1 MKSEPNAGPNAVV
14 SFDAL
19 LTLALQEQTRRE
31 LAALPDAEA
40 LQTLYPDAAGWD
52 KRLRRALAERRKS
65 ARKAARSAPRVRWMP
80 LRRLVTV
87 AAVLVLV
94 LAGAL
99 ATSAEVR
106 YAVRHAVLQ
115 WTNIDLRLTYDTEG
129 TPAPD
134 DLTLP
139 QGYADHYVPEGFVL
153 DEGNSYTTEYDFF
166 HKYLGEI
173 DGVECT
179 YSVICYAIQAQ
190 GQVDTFDSEHTV
202 YETVEVNGAEAT
214 LGTSTNYDGGISYYL
229 FWERDGIHHTV
240 QGDVPRDMILE
251 IAEEIQ

>member
-40 LQTLYPDAAGWD
+40 LQTLYPDTAGWD
-52 KRLRRALAERRKS
+52 KRLRRALAERRKLES
-65 ARKAARSAPRVRWMP
+65 KAARSAPRVRWMP

-115 WTNIDLRLTYDTEG
+115 WTDIDLRLTYDTEG

-153 DEGNSYTTEYDFF
+153 DEENALATQTTLLRGYENAAQGQSYY
-166 HKYLGEI
+166 I
-173 DGVECT
+173 A
-179 YSVICYAIQAQ
+179 CYAIEPE
-190 GQVDTFDSEHTV
+190 GQVSTFDDEHTT
-202 YETVEVNGAEAT
+202 YETIDLNGREAT
-214 LGTSTNYDGGISYYL
+214 LGTSMNYDGSTSYYL
-229 FWERDGIHHTV
+229 FWESNGIHQSV
-240 QGDVPRDMILE
+240 SGNVPLNE
-251 IAEEIQ
+251 LLKIAQNIY

>member
-52 KRLRRALAERRKS
+52 KRLRRALAERRKLES
-65 ARKAARSAPRVRWMP
+65 KAARSAPRVRWMP

-115 WTNIDLRLTYDTEG
+115 WTDIDLRLTYDTEG

-153 DEGNSYTTEYDFF
+153 DEENALATQTTLLRGYENAAQGQSYY
-166 HKYLGEI
+166 I
-173 DGVECT
+173 A
-179 YSVICYAIQAQ
+179 CYAIQPE
-190 GQVDTFDSEHTV
+190 GQVSTFDDEHTT
-202 YETVEVNGAEAT
+202 YETIDLNGREAT
-214 LGTSTNYDGGISYYL
+214 LGTSMNYDGSTSYYL
-229 FWERDGIHHTV
+229 FWESEGIHQSV
-240 QGDVPRDMILE
+240 SGNVPLE
-251 IAEEIQ
+251 ELLTIAQNIY

>member
-40 LQTLYPDAAGWD
+40 LQTLYPDTAGLD

-115 WTNIDLRLTYDTEG
+115 WTDIDLRLTYDTEG

-153 DEGNSYTTEYDFF
+153 DEENALATQTTLLRGYENAAQGQSYY
-166 HKYLGEI
+166 I
-173 DGVECT
+173 A
-179 YSVICYAIQAQ
+179 CYAIQPE
-190 GQVDTFDSEHTV
+190 GQVSTFDDEHTT
-202 YETVEVNGAEAT
+202 YETIDLNGKEAT
-214 LGTSTNYDGGISYYL
+214 LGTSMNYDGSTSYYL
-229 FWERDGIHHTV
+229 FWESEGIHQSV
-240 QGDVPRDMILE
+240 SGNVPLDELLT
-251 IAEEIQ
+251 IAQNIY

>member
-87 AAVLVLV
+87 AAVLALV

-115 WTNIDLRLTYDTEG
+115 WTDIDLRLTYDTEG

-153 DEGNSYTTEYDFF
+153 DEENALATQTTLLRGYENAAQGQSYY
-166 HKYLGEI
+166 I
-173 DGVECT
+173 A
-179 YSVICYAIQAQ
+179 CYAIQPE
-190 GQVDTFDSEHTV
+190 GQVSTFDDEHTT
-202 YETVEVNGAEAT
+202 YETIDLNGKEAT
-214 LGTSTNYDGGISYYL
+214 LGTSMNYDGSTSYYL
-229 FWERDGIHHTV
+229 FWESEGIHQSV
-240 QGDVPRDMILE
+240 SGNVPLDELLTISQN
-251 IAEEIQ
+251 IY

>member
-1 MKSEPNAGPNAVV
+1 MKSETNAGPNAVV

-40 LQTLYPDAAGWD
+40 LQTLYPDTAGWD
-52 KRLRRALAERRKS
+52 RRLRRALAERRKLES
-65 ARKAARSAPRVRWMP
+65 KAARSAPRVRWMP

-115 WTNIDLRLTYDTEG
+115 WTDIDLRLTYDTEG
-129 TPAPD
+129 TPAPA

-153 DEGNSYTTEYDFF
+153 DEENALVTQTTLLRGYENAAQGQSYY
-166 HKYLGEI
+166 I
-173 DGVECT
+173 A
-179 YSVICYAIQAQ
+179 CYAIQPE
-190 GQVDTFDSEHTV
+190 GQVSTFDDEHTT
-202 YETVEVNGAEAT
+202 YETIDLNGREAT
-214 LGTSTNYDGGISYYL
+214 LGTSMNYDGSTSYYL
-229 FWERDGIHHTV
+229 FWESNGIHQSV
-240 QGDVPRDMILE
+240 SGNVPLNE
-251 IAEEIQ
+251 LLKIAQNIY

>member
-40 LQTLYPDAAGWD
+40 LQTLYPDTAGWD
-52 KRLRRALAERRKS
+52 KRLRRALAERRKLES
-65 ARKAARSAPRVRWMP
+65 KAARSAPRVRWMP

-115 WTNIDLRLTYDTEG
+115 WTDIDLRLTYDTEG
-129 TPAPD
+129 APAPA

-153 DEGNSYTTEYDFF
+153 DEENALATQTTLLRGYENAAQGQSYY
-166 HKYLGEI
+166 I
-173 DGVECT
+173 A
-179 YSVICYAIQAQ
+179 CYAIQPE
-190 GQVDTFDSEHTV
+190 GQVSTFDDEHTT
-202 YETVEVNGAEAT
+202 YETIDLNGKEAT
-214 LGTSTNYDGGISYYL
+214 LGTSMNYDGSTSYYL
-229 FWERDGIHHTV
+229 FWESEGIHQSV
-240 QGDVPRDMILE
+240 SGNVPLDELLT
-251 IAEEIQ
+251 IAQNIY

>member
-31 LAALPDAEA
+31 LAALPDVEA
-40 LQTLYPDAAGWD
+40 LQTLYPDTAGWD
-52 KRLRRALAERRKS
+52 RRLRRALAERRKLES
-65 ARKAARSAPRVRWMP
+65 KAARSAPRVRWMP

-115 WTNIDLRLTYDTEG
+115 WTDIDLRLTYDTEG
-129 TPAPD
+129 APA

-173 DGVECT
+173 DGVERT

-229 FWERDGIHHTV
+229 FWERDGIHHTI
-240 QGDVPRDMILE
+240 QGDVPHDMILE

>member
-1 MKSEPNAGPNAVV
+1 MKSEPNAVV

-19 LTLALQEQTRRE
+19 LTLTLQEQTRRE

-40 LQTLYPDAAGWD
+40 LQTLYPDTAGWD

-115 WTNIDLRLTYDTEG
+115 WTDIDLRLTYDTEG
-129 TPAPD
+129 TPAPG

-229 FWERDGIHHTV
+229 FWERDGIHHTI

>member
-40 LQTLYPDAAGWD
+40 LQTLYPDTAGWD

-65 ARKAARSAPRVRWMP
+65 ARKAARSTPRVRWMP

-115 WTNIDLRLTYDTEG
+115 WTDIDLRLTYDTEG
-129 TPAPD
+129 APAPD

-153 DEGNSYTTEYDFF
+153 DEGNALVTQTTLLRGYENAAQGQSYY
-166 HKYLGEI
+166 I
-173 DGVECT
+173 A
-179 YSVICYAIQAQ
+179 CYAIQPE
-190 GQVDTFDSEHTV
+190 GQVSTFDDEHTT
-202 YETVEVNGAEAT
+202 YETIDLNGKEAT
-214 LGTSTNYDGGISYYL
+214 LGTSMNYDGSTSYYL
-229 FWERDGIHHTV
+229 FWESNGIHQSV
-240 QGDVPRDMILE
+240 SGNVPLNE
-251 IAEEIQ
+251 LLKIAQNIY

>member
-52 KRLRRALAERRKS
+52 RRLRRALAERRKLES
-65 ARKAARSAPRVRWMP
+65 KAARSAPRVRWMP

-87 AAVLVLV
+87 AAVLALV

-115 WTNIDLRLTYDTEG
+115 WTDIDLRLTYDTEG

-153 DEGNSYTTEYDFF
+153 DEENALATQTTLLRGYENAAQGQSYY
-166 HKYLGEI
+166 I
-173 DGVECT
+173 A
-179 YSVICYAIQAQ
+179 CYAIQPE
-190 GQVDTFDSEHTV
+190 GQVSTFDDEHTT
-202 YETVEVNGAEAT
+202 YETIDLNGREAT
-214 LGTSTNYDGGISYYL
+214 LGTSMNYDGSTSYYL
-229 FWERDGIHHTV
+229 FWESEGIHQSV
-240 QGDVPRDMILE
+240 SGNVPLE
-251 IAEEIQ
+251 ELLTIAQNIY

>member
-1 MKSEPNAGPNAVV
+1 MKNEPNDMPNAVV

-19 LTLALQEQTRRE
+19 LALALQEQTRRE

-40 LQTLYPDAAGWD
+40 LQILYPDTAGWD
-52 KRLRRALAERRKS
+52 KRLRCALNERRKLE
-65 ARKAARSAPRVRWMP
+65 RKAARSAPRVRWMP

-115 WTNIDLRLTYDTEG
+115 WTDIDLRLTYDTEG
-129 TPAPD
+129 IPAPD

-229 FWERDGIHHTV
+229 FWERDGIHHTI

>member
-40 LQTLYPDAAGWD
+40 LQTLYPDTAGWD

-129 TPAPD
+129 APAPG

-153 DEGNSYTTEYDFF
+153 DEGNALVTQTTLLRGYENAAQGQSYY
-166 HKYLGEI
+166 I
-173 DGVECT
+173 A
-179 YSVICYAIQAQ
+179 CYAIQPE
-190 GQVDTFDSEHTV
+190 GQVSTFDNEHTT
-202 YETVEVNGAEAT
+202 YETIDLNGKEAT
-214 LGTSTNYDGGISYYL
+214 LGTSMNYDGSTSYYL
-229 FWERDGIHHTV
+229 FWESNGIHQSV
-240 QGDVPRDMILE
+240 SGNVPLNE
-251 IAEEIQ
+251 LLKIAQNIY

>member
-40 LQTLYPDAAGWD
+40 LQTLYPDTAGWD

-115 WTNIDLRLTYDTEG
+115 WTDIDLRLTYDTEG

-153 DEGNSYTTEYDFF
+153 DEENALATQTTLLRGYENAAQGQSYY
-166 HKYLGEI
+166 I
-173 DGVECT
+173 A
-179 YSVICYAIQAQ
+179 CYAIQPE
-190 GQVDTFDSEHTV
+190 GQVSTFDDEHTT
-202 YETVEVNGAEAT
+202 YETIDLNGKEAT
-214 LGTSTNYDGGISYYL
+214 LGTSMNYDGSTSYYL
-229 FWERDGIHHTV
+229 FWESEGIHQSV
-240 QGDVPRDMILE
+240 SGNVPLDELLT
-251 IAEEIQ
+251 IAQNIY

>member
-40 LQTLYPDAAGWD
+40 LQTLYPDTAGWD
-52 KRLRRALAERRKS
+52 KRLRRALAER
-65 ARKAARSAPRVRWMP
+65 RKAARSAPRVRWMP

-115 WTNIDLRLTYDTEG
+115 WTDIDLRLTYDTEG

-153 DEGNSYTTEYDFF
+153 DEENALATQTTLLRGYENAAQGQSYY
-166 HKYLGEI
+166 I
-173 DGVECT
+173 A
-179 YSVICYAIQAQ
+179 CYAIQPE
-190 GQVDTFDSEHTV
+190 GQVSTFDDEHTT
-202 YETVEVNGAEAT
+202 YETIDLNGKEAT
-214 LGTSTNYDGGISYYL
+214 LGTSMNYDGSTSYYL
-229 FWERDGIHHTV
+229 FWESEGIHQSVSGNVLLDELLT
-240 QGDVPRDMILE
+240 
-251 IAEEIQ
+251 IAQNIY

>member
-40 LQTLYPDAAGWD
+40 LQTLYPDTAGWD

-115 WTNIDLRLTYDTEG
+115 WTDIDLRLTYDTEG
-129 TPAPD
+129 TPAPG

-153 DEGNSYTTEYDFF
+153 DEENSLATQTTLLRGYENAAQGQSY
-166 HKYLGEI
+166 YI
-173 DGVECT
+173 A
-179 YSVICYAIQAQ
+179 CYAIQPE
-190 GQVDTFDSEHTV
+190 GQVSTFDDEHTT
-202 YETVEVNGAEAT
+202 YETIDLNGKEAT
-214 LGTSTNYDGGISYYL
+214 LGTSMNYDGSTSYYL
-229 FWERDGIHHTV
+229 FWESEGIHQSV
-240 QGDVPRDMILE
+240 SGNVPLDELLT
-251 IAEEIQ
+251 IAQNIY

>member
-153 DEGNSYTTEYDFF
+153 DEGNSYDMEEEFF
-166 HKYLGEI
+166 HGYDRTVNGEKYS
-173 DGVECT
+173 
-179 YSVICYAIQAQ
+179 YSVTCYVIRPS
-190 GQVDTFDSEHTV
+190 GQIETFDSEHTV
-202 YETVEVNGAEAT
+202 YEMIQVNGIEAT
-214 LGTSTNYDGGISYYL
+214 LGTSSNYDGSTSYYL
-229 FWERDGIHHTV
+229 FWEDNGIHHTV
-240 QGDVPRDMILE
+240 YGNLAKEEILK
-251 IAEEIQ
+251 IAEAIY

>member
-40 LQTLYPDAAGWD
+40 LQTLYPDTAGWD

-115 WTNIDLRLTYDTEG
+115 WTDIDLRLTYDTEG
-129 TPAPD
+129 TPAPA

-153 DEGNSYTTEYDFF
+153 DEENALATQTTLLRGYENAAQGQSYY
-166 HKYLGEI
+166 I
-173 DGVECT
+173 A
-179 YSVICYAIQAQ
+179 CYAIQPE
-190 GQVDTFDSEHTV
+190 GQVSTFDDEHTT
-202 YETVEVNGAEAT
+202 YETIDLNGKEAT
-214 LGTSTNYDGGISYYL
+214 LGTSMNYDGSTSYYL
-229 FWERDGIHHTV
+229 FWESEGIHQSV
-240 QGDVPRDMILE
+240 SGNVPLDELLT
-251 IAEEIQ
+251 IAQNIY

>member
-1 MKSEPNAGPNAVV
+1 MKSEPNAGSNAVV

-40 LQTLYPDAAGWD
+40 LQTLYPDTAGWD

-129 TPAPD
+129 APAPG

-153 DEGNSYTTEYDFF
+153 DEENALVTQTTLLRGYENAAQGQSYY
-166 HKYLGEI
+166 I
-173 DGVECT
+173 A
-179 YSVICYAIQAQ
+179 CYAIQPE
-190 GQVDTFDSEHTV
+190 GQVSTFDDEHTT
-202 YETVEVNGAEAT
+202 YETIDLNGREAT
-214 LGTSTNYDGGISYYL
+214 LGTSMNYDGSTSYYL
-229 FWERDGIHHTV
+229 FWESNGIHQSV
-240 QGDVPRDMILE
+240 SGNVPLNE
-251 IAEEIQ
+251 LLKIAQNIY

>member
-31 LAALPDAEA
+31 LATLPDAEA
-40 LQTLYPDAAGWD
+40 LQTLYPDTAGWD

-115 WTNIDLRLTYDTEG
+115 WTDIDLRLTYDTEG
-129 TPAPD
+129 TPAPA

-153 DEGNSYTTEYDFF
+153 DEENALATQTTLLRGYENAAQGQSYY
-166 HKYLGEI
+166 I
-173 DGVECT
+173 A
-179 YSVICYAIQAQ
+179 CYAIQPE
-190 GQVDTFDSEHTV
+190 GQVSTFDDEHTT
-202 YETVEVNGAEAT
+202 YETIDLNGKEAT
-214 LGTSTNYDGGISYYL
+214 LGTSMNYDGSTSYYL
-229 FWERDGIHHTV
+229 FWESEGIHQSV
-240 QGDVPRDMILE
+240 SGNVPLDELLT
-251 IAEEIQ
+251 IAQNIY

>member
-153 DEGNSYTTEYDFF
+153 DEENALATQTTLLRGYENAAQGQSYY
-166 HKYLGEI
+166 I
-173 DGVECT
+173 A
-179 YSVICYAIQAQ
+179 CYAIQPE
-190 GQVDTFDSEHTV
+190 GQVSTFDDEHTT
-202 YETVEVNGAEAT
+202 YETIDLNGREAT
-214 LGTSTNYDGGISYYL
+214 LGTSMNYDGSTSYYL
-229 FWERDGIHHTV
+229 FWESEGIHQSV
-240 QGDVPRDMILE
+240 SGNVPLE
-251 IAEEIQ
+251 ELLTIAQNIY

>member
-1 MKSEPNAGPNAVV
+1 MKNEPNAVV

-40 LQTLYPDAAGWD
+40 LQTLYPDTAGWD

-129 TPAPD
+129 TPAPA

-153 DEGNSYTTEYDFF
+153 DEENALATQTTLLRGYENAAQGQSYY
-166 HKYLGEI
+166 I
-173 DGVECT
+173 A
-179 YSVICYAIQAQ
+179 CYAIQPE
-190 GQVDTFDSEHTV
+190 GQVSTFDDEHTT
-202 YETVEVNGAEAT
+202 YETIDLNGKEAT
-214 LGTSTNYDGGISYYL
+214 LGTSMNYDGSTSYYL
-229 FWERDGIHHTV
+229 FWESEGIHQSV
-240 QGDVPRDMILE
+240 SGNVPLDELLT
-251 IAEEIQ
+251 IAQNIY

>member
-40 LQTLYPDAAGWD
+40 LQTLYPDTAGWD
-52 KRLRRALAERRKS
+52 KRLRRALAERHKLE
-65 ARKAARSAPRVRWMP
+65 RKAARSAPRVRWMP

-87 AAVLVLV
+87 AAVLALV

-115 WTNIDLRLTYDTEG
+115 WTDIDLRLTYDTEG

-153 DEGNSYTTEYDFF
+153 DEENALATQTTLLRGYENAAQGQSYY
-166 HKYLGEI
+166 I
-173 DGVECT
+173 A
-179 YSVICYAIQAQ
+179 CYAIQPE
-190 GQVDTFDSEHTV
+190 GQVSTFDDEHTT
-202 YETVEVNGAEAT
+202 YETIDLNGKEAT
-214 LGTSTNYDGGISYYL
+214 LGTSMNYDGSTSYYL
-229 FWERDGIHHTV
+229 FWESEGIHQSV
-240 QGDVPRDMILE
+240 SGNVPLDELLT
-251 IAEEIQ
+251 IAQNIY

>member
-1 MKSEPNAGPNAVV
+1 MKNEPNAVV

-40 LQTLYPDAAGWD
+40 LQTLYPDTAGWD

-115 WTNIDLRLTYDTEG
+115 WTDIDLRLTYDTEG
-129 TPAPD
+129 TPAPA

-153 DEGNSYTTEYDFF
+153 DEENALATQTTLLRGYENAAQGQSYY
-166 HKYLGEI
+166 I
-173 DGVECT
+173 A
-179 YSVICYAIQAQ
+179 CYAIQPE
-190 GQVDTFDSEHTV
+190 GQVSTFDNEHTT
-202 YETVEVNGAEAT
+202 YETIDLNGKEAT
-214 LGTSTNYDGGISYYL
+214 LGTSMNYDGSTSYYL
-229 FWERDGIHHTV
+229 FWESEGIHQSV
-240 QGDVPRDMILE
+240 SGNVPLDELLT
-251 IAEEIQ
+251 IAQNIY

>member
-40 LQTLYPDAAGWD
+40 LQTLYPDTAGWD

-115 WTNIDLRLTYDTEG
+115 WTDIDLRLTYDTKG

-153 DEGNSYTTEYDFF
+153 DEGNALVTQTTLLRGYENAAQGQSYY
-166 HKYLGEI
+166 I
-173 DGVECT
+173 A
-179 YSVICYAIQAQ
+179 CYAIQPE
-190 GQVDTFDSEHTV
+190 GQVSTFDNEHTT
-202 YETVEVNGAEAT
+202 YETIDLNGKEAT
-214 LGTSTNYDGGISYYL
+214 LGTSMNYDGSTSYYL
-229 FWERDGIHHTV
+229 FWESNGIHQSV
-240 QGDVPRDMILE
+240 SGNVPLNE
-251 IAEEIQ
+251 LLKIAQNIY

>member
-40 LQTLYPDAAGWD
+40 LQTLYPDTAGWD

-99 ATSAEVR
+99 ATSGEVR

-115 WTNIDLRLTYDTEG
+115 WTDIDLRLTYDTEG
-129 TPAPD
+129 TPTSA

-153 DEGNSYTTEYDFF
+153 DEGNALVTQTTLLRGYENAAQGQSYY
-166 HKYLGEI
+166 I
-173 DGVECT
+173 A
-179 YSVICYAIQAQ
+179 CYAIQPE
-190 GQVDTFDSEHTV
+190 GQVSTFDNEHTT
-202 YETVEVNGAEAT
+202 YETIDLNGKEAT
-214 LGTSTNYDGGISYYL
+214 LGTSMNYDGSTSYYL
-229 FWERDGIHHTV
+229 FWESNGIHQSV
-240 QGDVPRDMILE
+240 SGNVPLNE
-251 IAEEIQ
+251 LLKIAQNIY

>member
-40 LQTLYPDAAGWD
+40 LQILYPDTAGWD

-115 WTNIDLRLTYDTEG
+115 WTDIDLRLTYDTEG

-173 DGVECT
+173 DGVERT

-214 LGTSTNYDGGISYYL
+214 LGTSTNYDGSTSYYL
-229 FWERDGIHHTV
+229 FWEDNGIHHTV
-240 QGDVPRDMILE
+240 YGNL
-251 IAEEIQ
+251 AKEEILKIAKAIY

>member
-40 LQTLYPDAAGWD
+40 LQTLYPDTAGWD

-115 WTNIDLRLTYDTEG
+115 WTDIDLRLTYDTEG

-153 DEGNSYTTEYDFF
+153 DEENALATQTTLLRGYENAAQGQNY
-166 HKYLGEI
+166 YI
-173 DGVECT
+173 A
-179 YSVICYAIQAQ
+179 CYAIQPE
-190 GQVDTFDSEHTV
+190 GQVSTFDDEHTT
-202 YETVEVNGAEAT
+202 YETIDLNGKEAT
-214 LGTSTNYDGGISYYL
+214 LGTSMNYDGSTSYYL
-229 FWERDGIHHTV
+229 FWESEGIHQSV
-240 QGDVPRDMILE
+240 SGNVPLDEVLT
-251 IAEEIQ
+251 IAQNIY

>member
-31 LAALPDAEA
+31 LATLPDAEA
-40 LQTLYPDAAGWD
+40 LQTLYPDTAGWD
-52 KRLRRALAERRKS
+52 KRLRRALAERRKLES
-65 ARKAARSAPRVRWMP
+65 KAARSAPRVRWMP

-115 WTNIDLRLTYDTEG
+115 WTDIDLRLTYDTEG
-129 TPAPD
+129 TPRPRRPHPAPR
-134 DLTLP
+134 LRRPLCA
-139 QGYADHYVPEGFVL
+139 GRVCAG
-153 DEGNSYTTEYDFF
+153 
-166 HKYLGEI
+166 
-173 DGVECT
+173 
-179 YSVICYAIQAQ
+179 
-190 GQVDTFDSEHTV
+190 
-202 YETVEVNGAEAT
+202 
-214 LGTSTNYDGGISYYL
+214 
-229 FWERDGIHHTV
+229 
-240 QGDVPRDMILE
+240 
-251 IAEEIQ
+251 

>member
-1 MKSEPNAGPNAVV
+1 MKNEPNDMPNAVV

-19 LTLALQEQTRRE
+19 LALALQEQTRRE
-31 LAALPDAEA
+31 LAALPDAET
-40 LQTLYPDAAGWD
+40 LQILYPDTAGWD
-52 KRLRRALAERRKS
+52 KRLRCALNERRKAERKS
-65 ARKAARSAPRVRWMP
+65 ARSAPPAPVRRLT
-80 LRRLVTV
+80 LRRLITV

-115 WTNIDLRLTYDTEG
+115 WTDIDLRLTYDTEG

-153 DEGNSYTTEYDFF
+153 DEGNALVTQTTLLRGYENAVQGQSYY
-166 HKYLGEI
+166 I
-173 DGVECT
+173 A
-179 YSVICYAIQAQ
+179 CYAIQPE
-190 GQVDTFDSEHTV
+190 GQVSTFDDEHTT
-202 YETVEVNGAEAT
+202 YETIDLNGREAT
-214 LGTSTNYDGGISYYL
+214 LGTSMNYDGSTSYYL
-229 FWERDGIHHTV
+229 FWESNGIHQSV
-240 QGDVPRDMILE
+240 SGNVPLNE
-251 IAEEIQ
+251 LLKIAQNIY

>member
-1 MKSEPNAGPNAVV
+1 MKSEPNAVV

-40 LQTLYPDAAGWD
+40 LQTLYPDTAGWD

-115 WTNIDLRLTYDTEG
+115 WTDIDLRLTYDTEG
-129 TPAPD
+129 TPAPG

-153 DEGNSYTTEYDFF
+153 DEGNALVTQTTLLRGYENAAQGQSYY
-166 HKYLGEI
+166 I
-173 DGVECT
+173 A
-179 YSVICYAIQAQ
+179 CYAIQPE
-190 GQVDTFDSEHTV
+190 GQVSTFDNEHTT
-202 YETVEVNGAEAT
+202 YETIDLNGKEAT
-214 LGTSTNYDGGISYYL
+214 LGTSMNYDGSTSYYL
-229 FWERDGIHHTV
+229 FWESNGIHQSV
-240 QGDVPRDMILE
+240 SGNVPLNE
-251 IAEEIQ
+251 LLKIAQNIY

>member
-1 MKSEPNAGPNAVV
+1 MKNEPNAVV

-40 LQTLYPDAAGWD
+40 LQTLYPDTAGWD

-115 WTNIDLRLTYDTEG
+115 WSNIALRLTYDTEG

>member
-52 KRLRRALAERRKS
+52 KRLRRALAERRKLES
-65 ARKAARSAPRVRWMP
+65 KAARSAPRVRWMP

-87 AAVLVLV
+87 AAVLALV

-115 WTNIDLRLTYDTEG
+115 WTDIDLRLTYDTEG

-153 DEGNSYTTEYDFF
+153 DEENALATQTTLLRGYENAAQGQSYY
-166 HKYLGEI
+166 I
-173 DGVECT
+173 A
-179 YSVICYAIQAQ
+179 CYAIQPE
-190 GQVDTFDSEHTV
+190 GQVSTFDDEHTT
-202 YETVEVNGAEAT
+202 YETIDLNGKEAT
-214 LGTSTNYDGGISYYL
+214 LGTSMNYDGSTSYYL
-229 FWERDGIHHTV
+229 FWESEGIHQSV
-240 QGDVPRDMILE
+240 SGNVPLDELLT
-251 IAEEIQ
+251 IAQNIY

>member
-40 LQTLYPDAAGWD
+40 LQTLYPDTAGWD

-115 WTNIDLRLTYDTEG
+115 WTDIDLRLTYDTEG
-129 TPAPD
+129 APAPG

-153 DEGNSYTTEYDFF
+153 DEGNALVTQTTLLRGYENAAQGQSYY
-166 HKYLGEI
+166 I
-173 DGVECT
+173 A
-179 YSVICYAIQAQ
+179 CYAIQPE
-190 GQVDTFDSEHTV
+190 GQVSTFDNEHTT
-202 YETVEVNGAEAT
+202 YETIDLNGKEAT
-214 LGTSTNYDGGISYYL
+214 LGTSMNYDGSTSYYL
-229 FWERDGIHHTV
+229 FWESNGIHQSV
-240 QGDVPRDMILE
+240 SGNVPLNE
-251 IAEEIQ
+251 LLKIAQNIY

>member
-31 LAALPDAEA
+31 LAALPDAET
-40 LQTLYPDAAGWD
+40 LQTLYPDTAGWD

-153 DEGNSYTTEYDFF
+153 DEENALATQTTLLRGYENAAQGQSYY
-166 HKYLGEI
+166 I
-173 DGVECT
+173 A
-179 YSVICYAIQAQ
+179 CYAIQPE
-190 GQVDTFDSEHTV
+190 GQVSTFDDEHTT
-202 YETVEVNGAEAT
+202 YETIDLNGREAT
-214 LGTSTNYDGGISYYL
+214 LGTSMNYDGSTSYYL
-229 FWERDGIHHTV
+229 FWESEGIHQSV
-240 QGDVPRDMILE
+240 SGNVPLE
-251 IAEEIQ
+251 ELLTIAQNIY

>member
-40 LQTLYPDAAGWD
+40 LQTLYPDTAGWD

-106 YAVRHAVLQ
+106 YVVRHAVLQ
-115 WTNIDLRLTYDTEG
+115 WTDIDLRLTYNTEG
-129 TPAPD
+129 TPAPA

-153 DEGNSYTTEYDFF
+153 DEENALATQTTLLRGYENAAQGQSYY
-166 HKYLGEI
+166 I
-173 DGVECT
+173 A
-179 YSVICYAIQAQ
+179 CYAIQPE
-190 GQVDTFDSEHTV
+190 GQVSTFDDEHTT
-202 YETVEVNGAEAT
+202 YETIDLNGKEAT
-214 LGTSTNYDGGISYYL
+214 LGTSMNYDGSTSYYL
-229 FWERDGIHHTV
+229 FWESEGIHQSV
-240 QGDVPRDMILE
+240 SGNVPLDELLT
-251 IAEEIQ
+251 IAQNIY

>member
-40 LQTLYPDAAGWD
+40 LQTLYPDTAGWD

-115 WTNIDLRLTYDTEG
+115 WTDIDLRPTYDTEG
-129 TPAPD
+129 TPAPA

-153 DEGNSYTTEYDFF
+153 DEENALATQTTLLRGYENAAQGQSYY
-166 HKYLGEI
+166 I
-173 DGVECT
+173 A
-179 YSVICYAIQAQ
+179 CYAIQPE
-190 GQVDTFDSEHTV
+190 GQVSTFDDEHTT
-202 YETVEVNGAEAT
+202 YETIDLNGKEAT
-214 LGTSTNYDGGISYYL
+214 LGTSMNYDGSTSYYL
-229 FWERDGIHHTV
+229 FWESEGIHQSV
-240 QGDVPRDMILE
+240 SGNVPLDELLT
-251 IAEEIQ
+251 IAQNIY

>member
-1 MKSEPNAGPNAVV
+1 MKNEPNAVV

-40 LQTLYPDAAGWD
+40 LQTLYPDTAGWD

-99 ATSAEVR
+99 ATRAEVR

-129 TPAPD
+129 TPAPG

-153 DEGNSYTTEYDFF
+153 DEGNALVTQTTLLRGYENAAQGQSYY
-166 HKYLGEI
+166 I
-173 DGVECT
+173 A
-179 YSVICYAIQAQ
+179 CYAIQPE
-190 GQVDTFDSEHTV
+190 GQVSTFDNEHTT
-202 YETVEVNGAEAT
+202 YETIDLNGKEAT
-214 LGTSTNYDGGISYYL
+214 LGTSMNYDGSTSYYL
-229 FWERDGIHHTV
+229 FWESEGIHQSV
-240 QGDVPRDMILE
+240 SGNVPLDELLT
-251 IAEEIQ
+251 IAQNIY

>member
-40 LQTLYPDAAGWD
+40 LQTLYPDTAGWD
-52 KRLRRALAERRKS
+52 KRLRRALAERRKLES
-65 ARKAARSAPRVRWMP
+65 KAAHSAPRVRWMP

-115 WTNIDLRLTYDTEG
+115 WTDIDLRLTYDTEG
-129 TPAPD
+129 TPAPA

-139 QGYADHYVPEGFVL
+139 KATP
-153 DEGNSYTTEYDFF
+153 TTMCRKGSCWMRKMRLLRRPLCCAGTKMRRRDR
-166 HKYLGEI
+166 
-173 DGVECT
+173 
-179 YSVICYAIQAQ
+179 AIISPVMRFSPK
-190 GQVDTFDSEHTV
+190 GRYRRLT
-202 YETVEVNGAEAT
+202 
-214 LGTSTNYDGGISYYL
+214 TSTRPTKRLI
-229 FWERDGIHHTV
+229 
-240 QGDVPRDMILE
+240 
-251 IAEEIQ
+251 

>member
-40 LQTLYPDAAGWD
+40 LQTLYPDTAGWD

-80 LRRLVTV
+80 LRRLVTM

-129 TPAPD
+129 APAPG

-153 DEGNSYTTEYDFF
+153 DEGNALVTQTTLLRGYENAAQGQSYY
-166 HKYLGEI
+166 I
-173 DGVECT
+173 A
-179 YSVICYAIQAQ
+179 CYAIQPE
-190 GQVDTFDSEHTV
+190 GQVSTFDNEHTT
-202 YETVEVNGAEAT
+202 YETIDLNGKEAT
-214 LGTSTNYDGGISYYL
+214 LGTSMNYDGSTSYYL
-229 FWERDGIHHTV
+229 FWESEGIHQSV
-240 QGDVPRDMILE
+240 SGNVPLDELLT
-251 IAEEIQ
+251 IAQNIY

>member
-40 LQTLYPDAAGWD
+40 LQTLYPDTAGWD

-115 WTNIDLRLTYDTEG
+115 WTDIDLRLTYDTEG

-153 DEGNSYTTEYDFF
+153 DEENALATQTTLLRGYENAAQGQNY
-166 HKYLGEI
+166 YI
-173 DGVECT
+173 A
-179 YSVICYAIQAQ
+179 CYAIQPE
-190 GQVDTFDSEHTV
+190 GQVSTFDDEHTT
-202 YETVEVNGAEAT
+202 YETIDLNGKEAT
-214 LGTSTNYDGGISYYL
+214 LGTSMNYDGSTSYYL
-229 FWERDGIHHTV
+229 FWESEGIHQSV
-240 QGDVPRDMILE
+240 SGNVPLDELLT
-251 IAEEIQ
+251 IAQNIY